1 MNRNVFML
9 SGLLGVS
16 FVGMFWLM
24 PRNPRVPVV
33 MEGASEARPVT
44 PAYLE
49 NPRAEEPAGAEGER
63 LAEAYPQTEPD
74 IEVQETEPSEPV
86 QSAVHSPPL
95 PTIEAV
101 TDALSS
107 DNDRGIRLAA
117 INSLLLLG
125 RQSTVAPAITQA
137 LRAASTDSD
146 PEVAAQAGSALT
158 EVERATH

>member
-1 MNRNVFML
+1 MNRNVLML
-9 SGLLGVS
+9 SGLLVVS

-24 PRNPRVPVV
+24 PRNPRAPVV

-44 PAYLE
+44 PASQE
-49 NPRAEEPAGAEGER
+49 NPPAEEPAAPEGER

-74 IEVQETEPSEPV
+74 SEVQEAEPSEPV
-86 QSAVHSPPL
+86 QPAVHSSPL
-95 PTIEAV
+95 PTIEAA
-101 TDALSS
+101 TDALSP

-125 RQSTVAPAITQA
+125 RRSTVDPAITQA

-146 PEVAAQAGSALT
+146 PAVAAQADSALT